1 MVEIISNLVGNEF
14 WATLV
19 MSVFPLI
26 ELKGGIVFARG
37 VGLDFLLAFAL
48 AYLGA
53 TVVFFP
59 IYFLLRPILNLL
71 KKIKFISKI
80 AQKAENYCQNKAV
93 EAFGS
98 KNKKSSN
105 AQLLKQLAV
114 FIFVAIPLP
123 MTGVWTGTAIA
134 VFLGLKF
141 KNACLAVVLGNF
153 VAGLIISIL
162 AEVCMTLWSISAL
175 DYILYALFA
184 LAIVFLVVLIIKVA
198 MQKTEKDE
206 ELQ

>member
-80 AQKAENYCQNKAV
+80 AQKAEALVNPQPIRSFAAHFPCSDKDERHWSASFRARVFCRYEKRRNSRCR
-93 EAFGS
+93 GS
-98 KNKKSSN
+98 KVRSVPWRRS
-105 AQLLKQLAV
+105 
-114 FIFVAIPLP
+114 IPKRRFP
-123 MTGVWTGTAIA
+123 DGMRPIDGARA
-134 VFLGLKF
+134 
-141 KNACLAVVLGNF
+141 
-153 VAGLIISIL
+153 
-162 AEVCMTLWSISAL
+162 
-175 DYILYALFA
+175 
-184 LAIVFLVVLIIKVA
+184 
-198 MQKTEKDE
+198 
-206 ELQ
+206 